1 MSAYIYTISAWNR
14 AVSAEIW
21 LCRAGKI
28 LHGPRSRRSWQIS
41 PIWANYELVLF
52 YISLLLEKNWEGPTK
67 LGFLPWRTCCKKRQI
82 QSLRPFTSNIESY
95 YNFRMNSRN
104 RCPLKFWTTFPVL
117 TPRNAFCVKTNFRA
131 TSQVKSTRIIVRFI
145 TFKISVVSMWIKEV
159 GNNW

>member
-1 MSAYIYTISAWNR
+1 MKSSSRCGNLAFKGRDNFRWPVLATVPTNITYMSQLWISF
-14 AVSAEIW
+14 
-21 LCRAGKI
+21 
-28 LHGPRSRRSWQIS
+28 
-41 PIWANYELVLF
+41 F

-67 LGFLPWRTCCKKRQI
+67 LGFLPWQTCCKKRQI

-117 TPRNAFCVKTNFRA
+117 TKRNAFCVKTNFRA

-145 TFKISVVSMWIKEV
+145 TLKIVVSMWIKEV